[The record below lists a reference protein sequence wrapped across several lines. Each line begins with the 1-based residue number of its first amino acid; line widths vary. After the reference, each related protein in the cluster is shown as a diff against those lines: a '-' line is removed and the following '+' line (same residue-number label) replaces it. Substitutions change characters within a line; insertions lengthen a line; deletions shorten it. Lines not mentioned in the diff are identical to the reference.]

1 MKKIIVVVLL
11 LFVVGHPP
19 RADANTTTDK
29 VMTKTTVTFIANPNL
44 PKPPAPGLPPGNAP
58 NEVITPT
65 GMLPKT
71 GATQNN
77 TIPVGT
83 ALILLAT
90 LLYSIKKRAR

>member
-19 RADANTTTDK
+19 RADANTTDK
-29 VMTKTTVTFIANPNL
+29 VMTKATVTFIANPNL
-44 PKPPAPGLPPGNAP
+44 PKPPAPGLPPGNSP
-58 NEVITPT
+58 YEVITPT

-71 GATQNN
+71 GATQTNL
-77 TIPVGT
+77 IPAGT

-90 LLYSIKKRAR
+90 LLYTIKKRAS